1 MQTIGVDDRVR
12 RSVGRAPRA
21 LLGALT
27 ALMAVTG
34 VTPARVTAQAGGRFA
49 VRFPA
54 SLNAAP
60 ITGRLF
66 VALYQRNDVEPRIA
80 AYQSARTRIGR
91 VPFFAID
98 VEQQAP
104 GTWAMLNDNAVGY
117 PYWSIR
123 DIPPGDYYAQAVLNV
138 YTRFARADGHTI
150 WAHQD
155 QWEGQRWAFSPGN
168 LISAPVKVRV
178 DPTRGFVIRLDLD
191 RKIPPIEVEPDT
203 RWVKRIKFESPLLT
217 KWWGHPQYLGA
228 TVLLPRDY
236 DEHPET
242 RYPVVFVQDHFS
254 LAAPFNFTTADT
266 PSTPGLNLAAP
277 GMWSAAEIGR
287 PVGGAGKRES
297 GFEFYQQWVRDDMP
311 RMIVVKFQ
319 HPTPFFDD
327 SYAVNSANNGPYG
340 DAILK
345 ELIPELERRFRMI
358 AEPYARVLTGGSTG
372 GWESLALQVYH
383 PDFFGGTWT
392 MYPDPVDFRRYQL
405 VDIYRDT
412 SAFLVPNAAP
422 GAPERMM
429 QMSPEGQ
436 PVATMRQISQMELA
450 SGTRGRSAAQI
461 DIWNATYGPVG
472 PDGYPRQLWDLRT
485 GKIDHEVAIYMR
497 EHGYDLRHYL
507 ETNWSRIG
515 PSLVGKLHVL
525 TGDMDDFYLGPAV
538 YLLESFLEST
548 KSPHYGGSFRYGRPM
563 KGHGWQPM
571 TNADLLREMAAHIAR
586 NAPAGAP
593 VQRWRDSRPTP

>member
-168 LISAPVKVRV
+168 LISTPVKVRV
-178 DPTRGFVIRLDLD
+178 DPTRG
-191 RKIPPIEVEPDT
+191 
-203 RWVKRIKFESPLLT
+203 
-217 KWWGHPQYLGA
+217 
-228 TVLLPRDY
+228 
-236 DEHPET
+236 
-242 RYPVVFVQDHFS
+242 
-254 LAAPFNFTTADT
+254 
-266 PSTPGLNLAAP
+266 
-277 GMWSAAEIGR
+277 
-287 PVGGAGKRES
+287 
-297 GFEFYQQWVRDDMP
+297 
-311 RMIVVKFQ
+311 
-319 HPTPFFDD
+319 
-327 SYAVNSANNGPYG
+327 
-340 DAILK
+340 
-345 ELIPELERRFRMI
+345 
-358 AEPYARVLTGGSTG
+358 
-372 GWESLALQVYH
+372 
-383 PDFFGGTWT
+383 
-392 MYPDPVDFRRYQL
+392 
-405 VDIYRDT
+405 
-412 SAFLVPNAAP
+412 
-422 GAPERMM
+422 
-429 QMSPEGQ
+429 
-436 PVATMRQISQMELA
+436 
-450 SGTRGRSAAQI
+450 
-461 DIWNATYGPVG
+461 
-472 PDGYPRQLWDLRT
+472 
-485 GKIDHEVAIYMR
+485 
-497 EHGYDLRHYL
+497 
-507 ETNWSRIG
+507 
-515 PSLVGKLHVL
+515 
-525 TGDMDDFYLGPAV
+525 
-538 YLLESFLEST
+538 
-548 KSPHYGGSFRYGRPM
+548 
-563 KGHGWQPM
+563 
-571 TNADLLREMAAHIAR
+571 
-586 NAPAGAP
+586 
-593 VQRWRDSRPTP
+593 